1 MITNTYT
8 ARNQIASI
16 SADGPPPLATFSYD
30 GNGNRTTN
38 TLENGTSAVY
48 FYNDGSGMTSL
59 MHKTNGTSFASFA
72 YAYNSVGNRTSRVET
87 TRWLAL

>member
-16 SADGPPPLATFSYD
+16 SADGPPSLATFSYD

-38 TLENGTSAVY
+38 TLENGTKRGLKGV
-48 FYNDGSGMTSL
+48 GS
-59 MHKTNGTSFASFA
+59 
-72 YAYNSVGNRTSRVET
+72 YY
-87 TRWLAL
+87 